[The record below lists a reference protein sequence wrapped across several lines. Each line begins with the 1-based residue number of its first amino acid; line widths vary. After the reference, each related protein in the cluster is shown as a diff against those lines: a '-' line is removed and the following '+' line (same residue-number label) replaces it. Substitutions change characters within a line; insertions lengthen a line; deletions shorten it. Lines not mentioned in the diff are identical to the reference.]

1 MDESLCFSVPVFPHL
16 SEWITIT
23 PTQRVAIGLHHP
35 IYHVLA
41 QSEPHCSCPPFGTQL
56 TPLPPAH
63 LLCSSTSL
71 PAPRNPNGG
80 GQVSGQLTQISSVSS
95 AHCHPSCNRGSSLRA
110 YSVLGTQCAGDAVVT
125 GTNLLSLPAWQPLL
139 ISPPTL
145 DLLLCPRSAWCTH
158 WIAAAHSALGPR
170 SQVGLRVGPRGL
182 CFSLALTS
190 CAVAQASR

>member
-110 YSVLGTQCAGDAVVT
+110 YSVLGTQCAGVRSGDRHKPA
-125 GTNLLSLPAWQPLL
+125 LSTCLAAFAHFSSHLGSAPVPEVCLVHTPDCSCAQ
-139 ISPPTL
+139 
-145 DLLLCPRSAWCTH
+145 CP
-158 WIAAAHSALGPR
+158 G
-170 SQVGLRVGPRGL
+170 SQVSGG
-182 CFSLALTS
+182 A
-190 CAVAQASR
+190 